1 MGKMQSKF
9 SQTIF
14 LLLDQK
20 SKQQQINE
28 DLRQQISEQQEK
40 IKLLKEQVSRHKGL
54 QKRKRLRLKGDLKLL
69 MREINYHKR

>member
-40 IKLLKEQVSRHKGL
+40 IKLLKEVSGL
-54 QKRKRLRLKGDLKLL
+54 GYYRDSVNRYRTGNTK
-69 MREINYHKR
+69 I